1 MFANPKKVEPKISTA
16 KPYRSHQFHI
26 AAKRS
31 HFRVDSTME
40 PHYELLNQRTRA
52 LKRAREQK
60 PGLEIREAGTNCGDV
75 DHVDGDVKLAS
86 NNLDTSVRR
95 MSANI
100 NARN

>member
-1 MFANPKKVEPKISTA
+1 
-16 KPYRSHQFHI
+16 
-26 AAKRS
+26 
-31 HFRVDSTME
+31 ME

-86 NNLDTSVRR
+86 NNLDTLMRR
-95 MSANI
+95 VSLTSTREVDKSYRRAECFACKDSQRWKSGGTLTPPVQN
-100 NARN
+100 